1 MSNALTSHGNPFRK
15 SRLGS
20 VDVIG
25 FYLPMHT
32 ATRLAIPHLKQARK
46 ISPEAVICCYGLY
59 APMNEAFLRSLGVD
73 VILGGEFE
81 EDLLKLAQQVG
92 ERQAFSNG
100 ASPV

>member
-1 MSNALTSHGNPFRK
+1 
-15 SRLGS
+15 
-20 VDVIG
+20 
-25 FYLPMHT
+25 MHT

-59 APMNEAFLRSLGVD
+59 APMNETFLRSLGVE

-92 ERQAFSNG
+92 QHSRL
-100 ASPV
+100 SPTRLLRRDLQFDRATALSSPGSKRSP